1 MLLPKHLI
9 DVLHMLLV
17 LDIELLRCLFLHF
30 LVTLQ
35 DGINLGSLDL
45 NSISLGQGLDNTH
58 EKIFILWVQESILK
72 G

>member
-17 LDIELLRCLFLHF
+17 LDIELLRCWLLHF

-45 NSISLGQGLDNTH
+45 NSISLGQRLNNSH
-58 EKIFILWVQESILK
+58 EEVFILWVQEPILK